1 MPFGG
6 ESRRGCDALMALVTD
21 AEFVAY
27 VLPDV
32 AGAVSQDRAANAL
45 AAAHQAIYSH
55 CGRDFAVAGSASA
68 RTFRPERRSQRLSI
82 NDCTTITS
90 VVENGTT
97 LTVNVDFVAEP
108 LNNRDEVGRTVPYTQ
123 LARYNAYWT
132 MDDVLPTVTVTAT
145 WGWLAAPSGA
155 VEACKMLG
163 KDLMLARELRGDIA
177 SFGEY
182 GAVRLR
188 ENRQIASLLEPL
200 RRFEAWAGVA

>member
-1 MPFGG
+1 
-6 ESRRGCDALMALVTD
+6 MALVSD
-21 AEFVAY
+21 AAFLAY

-32 AGAVSQDRAANAL
+32 AGAVSQDRATNAL

-55 CGRDFAVAGSASA
+55 CGRDFAVASGSSA
-68 RTFRPERRSQRLSI
+68 RSFRPDPHSRRLSI

-90 VVENGTT
+90 VVEDGAT
-97 LTVNVDFVAEP
+97 LTVNVDWVAEP
-108 LNNRDEVGRTVPYTQ
+108 LNNLDEVGRTVPYTQ
-123 LARYNAYWT
+123 LARYNAYWVT
-132 MDDVLPTVTVTAT
+132 DDVLPTVTVTAS
-145 WGWLAAPSGA
+145 WGWLAQPAGA

-188 ENRQIASLLEPL
+188 ANKQIADLLEPL
-200 RRFEAWAGVA
+200 RRFESWAGVA

>member
-1 MPFGG
+1 
-6 ESRRGCDALMALVTD
+6 MALVSD
-21 AEFVAY
+21 AEFIAY

-55 CGRDFAVAGSASA
+55 CGRDFAVASTSSA
-68 RTFRPERRSQRLSI
+68 RTFRPEPHSRRLSI

-90 VVENGTT
+90 VVEDGAT

-123 LARYNAYWT
+123 LARYNAYWIT
-132 MDDVLPTVTVTAT
+132 DDVLATVTVTAA
-145 WGWLAAPSGA
+145 WGWAAQPAGA
-155 VEACKMLG
+155 IEACKMLA

-177 SFGEY
+177 SFGEF

-200 RRFEAWAGVA
+200 RRFESWAGVA